1 MEKIFNDLN
10 FIVVYLDDV
19 LVFSPTPE
27 EHLVHLRIVFERLTC
42 YDVTLNGKKCHI
54 LRQEVDYLG
63 FTLSAEGIRPQ
74 EKTIQAIQ
82 KIAIPQNRKEL
93 RRFLGMINYYRD
105 MVPNK
110 TSLCRP
116 LHWFTSNKVP
126 FTWLPS
132 DTAAFKAIQ
141 EAFAEA
147 VLLAFPDFD
156 KPFDV

>member
-1 MEKIFNDLN
+1 
-10 FIVVYLDDV
+10 
-19 LVFSPTPE
+19 
-27 EHLVHLRIVFERLTC
+27 
-42 YDVTLNGKKCHI
+42 
-54 LRQEVDYLG
+54 
-63 FTLSAEGIRPQ
+63 
-74 EKTIQAIQ
+74 
-82 KIAIPQNRKEL
+82 
-93 RRFLGMINYYRD
+93 MINYYRD

-116 LHWFTSNKVP
+116 LHRFTSNKVP

-156 KPFDV
+156 KPFDVYADAIGTQPGGIITQGAKILACYSRSLTKHLLNYTVTDLELLSIVELLREYTEQCYLVFRWSFTPITRT